1 MFEFFTDRA
10 RRALVEAQ
18 TESAENRH
26 GFLGTEH
33 ILIGLV
39 RVGEGMAYE
48 VLTRRGVELEPL
60 REKVGAR
67 LGEFVD
73 PKRHEVTQEAVLAS
87 IGIDLGSVRSRLED
101 AFGPGALPDPTA
113 TPPFTA
119 NAKESLERALRRA
132 LTLRHRYI
140 GTEHELLGILDLGDG
155 LACSAL
161 LDLGVD
167 LEALDAD
174 VVALA
179 APDEAR
185 ASAAWRESFELQIK
199 VQALDEPQRTAANDA
214 LAALIGRRGRA
225 LQAEQE
231 AVRTAAIDSAERIEQ
246 AIADTRRA
254 LADRGIE
261 L

>member
-1 MFEFFTDRA
+1 MFERFTDRA

-33 ILIGLV
+33 ILIGLIRLGDGV
-39 RVGEGMAYE
+39 AYD
-48 VLTRRGVELEPL
+48 VLTAHGVELEPL

-67 LGEFVD
+67 LAEFVD
-73 PKRHEVTQEAVLAS
+73 PKRHEVTQEAALAS

-119 NAKESLERALRRA
+119 KAKESLERALRRA

-140 GTEHELLGILDLGDG
+140 GTEHELLGILDLRDG
-155 LACSAL
+155 VACSAL

-167 LEALDAD
+167 LRALDAD

-179 APDEAR
+179 APDQAR
-185 ASAAWRESFELQIK
+185 ASSAWSDSFDLQIK
-199 VQALDEPQRTAANDA
+199 IQALEEPQKTAAKDA
-214 LAALIGRRGRA
+214 VAALIRRRSEA
-225 LQAEQE
+225 LQAEQQT
-231 AVRTAAIDSAERIEQ
+231 VRAAAIDAAERIEQ
-246 AIADTRRA
+246 ATRDTRQA
-254 LADRGIE
+254 LAERG
-261 L
+261 LQL

>member
-1 MFEFFTDRA
+1 MFERFTDRA

-33 ILIGLV
+33 ILIGLL
-39 RVGEGMAYE
+39 RLGEGLAFD
-48 VLTRRGVELEPL
+48 VLMRHGVELEPL
-60 REKVGAR
+60 REKVGAH
-67 LGEFVD
+67 LAELVD
-73 PKRHEVTQEAVLAS
+73 PKRHEVTQEVALAA

-113 TPPFTA
+113 TPPFTPK
-119 NAKESLERALRRA
+119 AKESLERALRRA

-140 GTEHELLGILDLGDG
+140 GTEHELLGILDLRDG

-167 LEALDAD
+167 LDALDSD

-179 APDEAR
+179 APDQAR
-185 ASAAWRESFELQIK
+185 ASSAWSDSFALQIK
-199 VQALDEPQRTAANDA
+199 IQALDEPQKTAARDA
-214 LAALIGRRGRA
+214 VATLIQRRSEA
-225 LQAEQE
+225 LQAEQQ
-231 AVRTAAIDSAERIEQ
+231 AVRTAAVDAAAQIEQ
-246 AIADTRRA
+246 AISATRQA
-254 LADRGIE
+254 LVELGIRI
-261 L
+261 

>member
-1 MFEFFTDRA
+1 MFERFTDRA
-10 RRALVEAQ
+10 RRVLVEAQ

-33 ILIGLV
+33 ILIGLL
-39 RVGEGMAYE
+39 RLGDGLAYD
-48 VLTRRGVELEPL
+48 VLTRHGVELEPL
-60 REKVGAR
+60 RDKVGAH
-67 LGEFVD
+67 LAEFVD
-73 PKRHEVTQEAVLAS
+73 PRRHEVTQEVALAS

-113 TPPFTA
+113 IPPFTA
-119 NAKESLERALRRA
+119 KAKESLERALRRA

-140 GTEHELLGILDLGDG
+140 GTEHELLGILDLRDG

-167 LEALDAD
+167 LDALDAD

-179 APDEAR
+179 APDQAR
-185 ASAAWRESFELQIK
+185 ASAAWSDSFALQIQ
-199 VQALDEPQRTAANDA
+199 VQSLEEPQKTAAKDA
-214 LAALIGRRGRA
+214 LGTLVRRRAEA

-231 AVRTAAIDSAERIEQ
+231 VVRAAAIAAAERIEQ
-246 AIADTRRA
+246 AISDTRQA
-254 LADRGIE
+254 LVAAGIQ